1 MADKLGPY
9 VSKLMTV
16 VIDNEEEEFVKQ
28 LAWNELQRINSDV
41 EEFLRKNSFEK
52 DDDKEEETI
61 KQLLQEKKDVSK

>member
-16 VIDNEEEEFVKQ
+16 VIDGEEEEFVRQ

-52 DDDKEEETI
+52 DDDKEEKTI
-61 KQLLQEKKDVSK
+61 KQLLQEKKDASK

>member
-41 EEFLRKNSFEK
+41 EEFLRKNSLEK
-52 DDDKEEETI
+52 DDDKEEKTI
-61 KQLLQEKKDVSK
+61 KQLLQEKKDASK

>member
-16 VIDNEEEEFVKQ
+16 VIDKETDEFVRQ

-41 EEFLRKNSFEK
+41 EEFLRKNSYEK
-52 DDDKEEETI
+52 DEEEKTV
-61 KQLLQEKKDVSK
+61 KQLLQEKKNASK